1 MIKKGNRP
9 QQIKE
14 QLEQVLRPQDADAK
28 ISVKQTSLG
37 WLYLH
42 IITSSFEGKSDIERE
57 EQIDAALEKLNL
69 RVGGFPFAN
78 FMLHTPQE
86 ASEYKPMQAIEIP
99 LWSEV
104 LMAPD
109 PDIPAPLDKHTESKS
124 PLIITFYSFKGGVGR
139 STALAFVAN
148 ILATRE
154 YRVVM
159 IDFDLAAP
167 GLSVMFPANALA
179 PDKYGVVDYLYQRFL
194 DQDENRPNITE
205 CTRRIETPTDGEL
218 YLIPAGEYNEDEE
231 GYVHRSAD
239 LGMHPLYQLN
249 NNPIHQLFNDIKT
262 SLKPDIILLD
272 ASTGFTEVG
281 AVALLDQ
288 ADLGILCFSPATEQ
302 SFAGLKWVVKA
313 AKMQRSYRGIPD
325 LRFLLTPM
333 PAVAAI
339 QQQVWIA
346 RASEWIANNWE
357 IPPSVTIDE
366 LYYQVPYNPHITTLA
381 SLASDMPPG
390 ILEAYIPL
398 ADAITARVPKK
409 CPPISK
415 LADQRVEEV

>member
-1 MIKKGNRP
+1 MNKTSNRL

-14 QLEQVLRPQDADAK
+14 QLEQALLPQDSDAK
-28 ISVKQTSLG
+28 IKVKRNSLG

-42 IITSSFEGKSDIERE
+42 IITSSFEGKSEIERE

-78 FMLHTPQE
+78 YMLHTPQE
-86 ASEYKPMQAIEIP
+86 ASEYKPMQAIEVP

-109 PDIPAPLDKHTESKS
+109 PDIPVPLDKHTESKS
-124 PLIITFYSFKGGVGR
+124 PFIITFYSFKGGVGR
-139 STALAFVAN
+139 STALAFVAKT
-148 ILATRE
+148 LVTRG

-159 IDFDLAAP
+159 IDFDLEAP
-167 GLSVMFPANALA
+167 GLSVMFPTETLV
-179 PDKYGVVDYLYQRFL
+179 PDTYGVVDYLYRRSLAL
-194 DQDENRPNITE
+194 DDNAPEITK
-205 CTRRIETPTDGEL
+205 CIRRIEISAPGEL
-218 YLIPAGEYNEDEE
+218 YLIPAGEYNENEE
-231 GYVHRSAD
+231 GY
-239 LGMHPLYQLN
+239 
-249 NNPIHQLFNDIKT
+249 IHQLADLDMRMLYRRDNNAVHQLLDDVKT
-262 SLKPDIILLD
+262 SLEPDIILLD

-346 RASEWIANNWE
+346 RASEWITNNWE

-409 CPPISK
+409 RPPIPK
-415 LADQRVEEV
+415 LAE